1 MSRLPS
7 LMLLEFLLNDEDL
20 AAYLKRLP
28 ALRKIGFLIVDMD
41 KPDRALARGAYEAT
55 EYSIFTQGA

>member
-1 MSRLPS
+1 
-7 LMLLEFLLNDEDL
+7 MLLEFLLNDEDL